1 MVETLSNTPPTAL
14 RRWAAAAARAAFASA
29 FLLAGGS
36 GALAQGATFLSVCG
50 QRGVSAAELVR
61 TCSRAMAAEDITRSQ
76 RAAAAL
82 NLGAALLELGDA
94 EGALAAYDGALS
106 LSPGAALGHA
116 GRADANA
123 ALGRIGEA
131 AVDWNRA
138 VDAAPSDPDMRAGR
152 GAFRLRAGN
161 PGGALEDF
169 DRALSRRPSDRALR
183 YNRALALGVLGR
195 EVEASAVLGAL
206 TREDPDDAAA
216 RLYRARL
223 LADREP
229 EAALQELARVVA
241 LRPEWPQ
248 PELERG
254 AILDRLGRRPEADE
268 AYLRA
273 WNLGHR
279 SEALNARVLSMGK

>member
-1 MVETLSNTPPTAL
+1 MFQTVRKNAPAEPKRPAGHV
-14 RRWAAAAARAAFASA
+14 AAAALVAAAC
-29 FLLAGGS
+29 LAGG
-36 GALAQGATFLSVCG
+36 GALAQGAAFLSVCG
-50 QRGVSAAELVR
+50 RADVSANELVR
-61 TCSRAMAAEDITRSQ
+61 TCSRAMASEDITSTQ

-94 EGALAAYDGALS
+94 EGALRAYDAALGF
-106 LSPGAALGHA
+106 SPGSALGHA
-116 GRADANA
+116 GRADAGA
-123 ALGRIGEA
+123 ALGRVGEA

-169 DRALSRRPSDRALR
+169 ERALSRKPSDRALR

-195 EVEASAVLGAL
+195 EAEAAAVIGAL
-206 TREDPDDAAA
+206 IRDDPGDAAA

-223 LADREP
+223 LAERDP
-229 EAALQELARVVA
+229 EAALQDIARAVA
-241 LRPEWPQ
+241 LRPEWPE

-279 SEALNARVLSMGK
+279 SETLAERVLSMGR